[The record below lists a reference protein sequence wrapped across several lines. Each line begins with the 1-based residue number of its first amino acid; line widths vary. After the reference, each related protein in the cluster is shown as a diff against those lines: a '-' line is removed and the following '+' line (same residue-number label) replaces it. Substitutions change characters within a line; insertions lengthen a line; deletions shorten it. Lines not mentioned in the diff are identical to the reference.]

1 MFEPSSTYRSGQCPV
16 CRFPPGPAG
25 AMDTVV
31 PTSAARAA
39 VTVSRGPG
47 ETLRYP
53 VDHFDVYADV
63 WQPRLLADQI
73 EFVTRNVGRR
83 DHSVS
88 VTA

>member
-1 MFEPSSTYRSGQCPV
+1 MELEAQTECSIRWTP
-16 CRFPPGPAG
+16 
-25 AMDTVV
+25 
-31 PTSAARAA
+31 
-39 VTVSRGPG
+39 
-47 ETLRYP
+47 
-53 VDHFDVYADV
+53 FDVYADV